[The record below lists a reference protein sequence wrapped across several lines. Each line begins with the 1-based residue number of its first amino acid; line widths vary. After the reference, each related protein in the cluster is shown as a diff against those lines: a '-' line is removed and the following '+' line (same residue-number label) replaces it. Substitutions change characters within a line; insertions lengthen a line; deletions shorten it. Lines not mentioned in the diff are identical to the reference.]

1 MEDHTQG
8 ISNSNEKW
16 QPINQSQSSTAPTS
30 GGNSNESGDRF
41 GFSHLPRL
49 FQYLE
54 GHFAFSAA
62 LLSII
67 GYVVIAAFGQMQ
79 ALGQYFGY
87 IIFLAIV
94 LFVYTPEKTEKRWK
108 YLFIIT
114 AIILIGILCY
124 TFWSDLVVLYRQ
136 MNIPFSLKIN
146 SK

>member
-1 MEDHTQG
+1 MDDLTQG
-8 ISNSNEKW
+8 TLNSSEKW
-16 QPINQSQSSTAPTS
+16 QPIEGQGSSSSTSAGAS
-30 GGNSNESGDRF
+30 VNSEDKF
-41 GFSHLPRL
+41 GVRHLPGL

-87 IIFLAIV
+87 IIFLAVV
-94 LFVYTPEKTEKRWK
+94 LFVYTPEKREKKWK

-114 AIILIGILCY
+114 LTALIVILCY
-124 TFWSDLVVLYRQ
+124 IFWSDLVMLYRQ
-136 MNIPFSLKIN
+136 MNIPFSLKIDN
-146 SK
+146 SQ